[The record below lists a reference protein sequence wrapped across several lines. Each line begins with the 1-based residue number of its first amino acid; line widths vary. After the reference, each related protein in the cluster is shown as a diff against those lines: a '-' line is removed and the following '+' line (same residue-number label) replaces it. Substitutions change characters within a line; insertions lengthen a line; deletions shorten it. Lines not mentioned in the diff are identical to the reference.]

1 MNENNQNETGR
12 KPQQNTPTLAG
23 LNSLLWSIG
32 IVVCIGAVAVGLLI
46 AVFQRNRGTAIPFTP
61 VIESADSGKSAELY
75 DNNISHGVLYTL
87 EATEDAGDSYLESIV
102 FLTDSTFIGLR
113 DMQLIGETQ
122 VWASATG
129 SLPMS
134 KLNKMNIKFPND
146 GSEISPSSAA
156 MVAKPEILLIG
167 IGMDGLA
174 KIDKDSFIS
183 NYEMLI
189 NSIKSAS
196 PDTKIICCGLTSVIP
211 GYTGGDGL
219 NMSLVSDGND
229 WVQIVCRDTASYYL
243 DIGEEICE
251 SVQLL
256 SRFAQSN
263 GKTLNRSGLQE
274 FLMYVK
280 GHAIPQGGQ

>member
-1 MNENNQNETGR
+1 
-12 KPQQNTPTLAG
+12 
-23 LNSLLWSIG
+23 
-32 IVVCIGAVAVGLLI
+32 
-46 AVFQRNRGTAIPFTP
+46 
-61 VIESADSGKSAELY
+61 
-75 DNNISHGVLYTL
+75 
-87 EATEDAGDSYLESIV
+87 
-102 FLTDSTFIGLR
+102 
-113 DMQLIGETQ
+113 
-122 VWASATG
+122 
-129 SLPMS
+129 
-134 KLNKMNIKFPND
+134 
-146 GSEISPSSAA
+146 
-156 MVAKPEILLIG
+156 
-167 IGMDGLA
+167 MDGLA